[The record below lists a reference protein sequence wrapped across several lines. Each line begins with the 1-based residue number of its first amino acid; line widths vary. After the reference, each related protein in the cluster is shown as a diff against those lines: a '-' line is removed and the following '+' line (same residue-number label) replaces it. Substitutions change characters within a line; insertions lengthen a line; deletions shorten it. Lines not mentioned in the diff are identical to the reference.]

1 MKIFSTWTPPVAV
14 SLLLHAALLG
24 LVTYRM
30 SVSGPDK
37 SQPQSLTV
45 VLLGQTT
52 MSASRSPAQVSKP
65 VISTQSTQETAQAEA
80 VPIVNAIPQ
89 ESQTTAASAEKQS
102 NSSQET
108 NSVTGPP
115 TLVIHSLSKLTRPP
129 SYLHK
134 IEPVYPI
141 AEQRAGSQAN
151 VLAEV
156 TIDDRGNV
164 LGVRIVKSAGKHFDE
179 AVIEALKK
187 SMFVPGYINREAVA
201 VRVLVPFRF
210 NLN

>member
-24 LVTYRM
+24 LLTYQM
-30 SVSGPDK
+30 SATGPAK
-37 SQPQSLTV
+37 VRLESLTV
-45 VLLGQTT
+45 ELLGQTP
-52 MSASRSPAQVSKP
+52 MSVSKP
-65 VISTQSTQETAQAEA
+65 QVQAAKPVMATPSTLETAQAESVAIVSA
-80 VPIVNAIPQ
+80 VAD
-89 ESQTTAASAEKQS
+89 ESHTTDTNPEKQS
-102 NSSQET
+102 DSGQESSSTTEP
-108 NSVTGPP
+108 S
-115 TLVIHSLSKLTRPP
+115 TLVIHSISKLTRPP
-129 SYLHK
+129 SYLRK
-134 IEPVYPI
+134 IEPVYPV

-156 TIDDRGNV
+156 TIDERGNV

-179 AVIEALKK
+179 AVIEALNK
-187 SMFVPGYINREAVA
+187 STFVPGYINRDAVA